1 MRLKIDRIATCDNR
15 FLYSKV
21 MTTIVGR
28 YIVLKEAAVAFG
40 PNLNLNKGSI
50 PSLVANKRG
59 KWHD

>member
-1 MRLKIDRIATCDNR
+1 MRQPFFMWQSMA
-15 FLYSKV
+15 
-21 MTTIVGR
+21 TIVGR